1 MTVFLCGLFFTIT
14 SVSKEQSANQFTV
27 AEQYLTRGRMAA
39 VVGGMISGGP
49 ELNLLGRF
57 ATRMETLAGLSQ
69 EDLEV
74 LTPVDRSLLN
84 HPMPLHDDYS
94 ARCDAE
100 AK

>member
-1 MTVFLCGLFFTIT
+1 M
-14 SVSKEQSANQFTV
+14 SKEQSAREFNQFTV

-39 VVGGMISGGP
+39 VVGGIISGP

-74 LTPVDRSLLN
+74 LTPVDRRLLN
-84 HPMPLHDDYS
+84 HPTPLHDDYS
-94 ARCDAE
+94 A
-100 AK
+100 